1 MLSGISPVSSIVSFI
16 PGILYS
22 SIISSNIV
30 SSSSFLVGRLLKT
43 SSPSVPK
50 IFYNF
55 PPNSKVGGPTS
66 GGSYKKSSI
75 YFSAFFSVVFS
86 LGPAIRPI
94 DTNTLFPIGPLPS
107 IFGRTN
113 GFFPEITSK
122 SFRGGSCI
130 KLLLNGMF

>member
-43 SSPSVPK
+43 SSLSVPK
-50 IFYNF
+50 IFYNL

-66 GGSYKKSSI
+66 GSSYKKSSI

-113 GFFPEITSK
+113 DFFPEITSK
-122 SFRGGSCI
+122 SFRGGSCV